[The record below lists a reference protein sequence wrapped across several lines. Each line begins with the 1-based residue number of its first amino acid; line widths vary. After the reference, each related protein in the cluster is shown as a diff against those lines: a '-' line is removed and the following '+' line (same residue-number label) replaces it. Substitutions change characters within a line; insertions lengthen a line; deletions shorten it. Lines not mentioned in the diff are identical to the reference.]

1 MDVVRILHE
10 NVLKGKIAERH
21 GVTPDD
27 VELEWLG
34 ENRYNV
40 IVHPGKKM
48 ENIRINIVFG
58 EEVKGHGLH
67 RK

>member
-1 MDVVRILHE
+1 MDAVRILHE
-10 NVLKGKIAERH
+10 NVLKRKIAERH

-40 IVHPGKKM
+40 IVHPGKKA
-48 ENIRINIVFG
+48 ENIIINIVFG
-58 EEVKGHGLH
+58 EGERYSG
-67 RK
+67 

>member
-1 MDVVRILHE
+1 MDAVSILHE

-34 ENRYNV
+34 ENKYNV
-40 IVHPGKKM
+40 IVHPGKKV
-48 ENIRINIVFG
+48 ENIIINLVFG
-58 EEVKGHGLH
+58 EEGMQDD
-67 RK
+67 RDN

>member
-1 MDVVRILHE
+1 MDAVRILHE

-34 ENRYNV
+34 ENEYNV
-40 IVHPGKKM
+40 IVHPVKKV
-48 ENIRINIVFG
+48 ENIIINIVFG
-58 EEVKGHGLH
+58 EEGMQDD
-67 RK
+67 RDN

>member
-1 MDVVRILHE
+1 MDAVSILHE
-10 NVLKGKIAERH
+10 NVLKGKIAERY

-40 IVHPGKKM
+40 IVHPVKKA
-48 ENIRINIVFG
+48 ENIIINIVFG
-58 EEVKGHGLH
+58 EGERYSG
-67 RK
+67 